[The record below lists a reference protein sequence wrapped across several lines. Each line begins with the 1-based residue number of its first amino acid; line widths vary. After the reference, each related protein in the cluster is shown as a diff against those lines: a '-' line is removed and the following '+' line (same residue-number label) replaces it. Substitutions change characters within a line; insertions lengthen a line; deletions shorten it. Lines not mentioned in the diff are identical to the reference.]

1 MTGLIWFAMACVR
14 LGPSGG
20 PSVDGA
26 VASIHQRRGR
36 TVKRMP
42 SIAFRPVEPESEVA
56 QWATEAVS
64 RSRWD
69 AGLAAAAGELIG
81 TLRTMDRLMSPSA
94 MALATARAGYPGAA
108 RFGKTVTNG
117 DWPTQLVES
126 ISASAVGREVDIGV
140 ARRDFGNGRVLWV
153 VGWAPRL
160 TEMDPVPRTVAL
172 DASVMVRIDRIKK
185 GDARLFIAPPD
196 GPVRELSMTDGVA
209 RWVDGFDV
217 PGEYRF
223 EVVTDDG
230 GVGEL
235 ALLFSVFADQQPHA
249 MPPARPAPTRPP
261 DPQVAERW
269 LFDTLNQLRQDHGLK
284 PVSRFPLFDQ
294 LTRAHSALMGHT
306 GIVAHSLPGQGTVEQ
321 AAAALAH
328 PRAEHFQNV
337 AAAPTAQDAMEM
349 VALSPAH
356 LKNLLCESCTH
367 VSIGASLEPVLD
379 RIPRLFV
386 TWELLEFPQGPPRE
400 IDDYNR

>member
-1 MTGLIWFAMACVR
+1 MTGMVWLLMACVR
-14 LGPSGG
+14 SGPGFG
-20 PSVDGA
+20 PAVDGA
-26 VASIHQRRGR
+26 VANVHQRSGGS
-36 TVKRMP
+36 VKRMP
-42 SIAFRPVEPESEVA
+42 TTAYRPIEPDTELS
-56 QWATEAVS
+56 QWATQAVP

-69 AGLAAAAGELIG
+69 AGLAAAASELIG
-81 TLRTMDRLMSPSA
+81 TMRSTDRLMSPSA
-94 MALATARAGYPGAA
+94 MALATARTGYPGAA
-108 RFGKTVTNG
+108 RFGKTVTTG
-117 DWPTQLVES
+117 EWPATLVES
-126 ISASAVGREVDIGV
+126 ISGSAVGRDLDIGI
-140 ARRDFGNGRVLWV
+140 AQREFADGRVLWV

-160 TEMDPVPRTVAL
+160 TDMDPIPRTVAL
-172 DASVMVRIDRIKK
+172 DASVMVRVDRVAK
-185 GDARLFIAPPD
+185 GDARLFVAPPD
-196 GPVRELSMTDGVA
+196 APVRELSLTDGVS

-223 EVVTDDG
+223 EVVTDDNG
-230 GVGEL
+230 IGEL

-249 MPPARPAPTRPP
+249 MPPARPAPSRPP
-261 DPQVAERW
+261 DPRAAEQW
-269 LFDTLNQLRQDHGLK
+269 LYVTLNELRQDHGLR
-284 PVSRFPLFDQ
+284 PVALFPLFDQ

-306 GIVAHSLPGQGTVEQ
+306 GIVAHSLPGRGTVEQ
-321 AAAALAH
+321 SAAALAH

-337 AAAPTAQDAMEM
+337 AAAPSARDAMEM

-386 TWELLEFPQGPPRE
+386 TWELLQFPQGPPQE